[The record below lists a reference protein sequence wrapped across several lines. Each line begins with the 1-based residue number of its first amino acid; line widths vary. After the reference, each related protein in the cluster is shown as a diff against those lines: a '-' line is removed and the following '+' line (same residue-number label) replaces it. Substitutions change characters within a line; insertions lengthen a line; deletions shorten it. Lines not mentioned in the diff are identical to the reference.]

1 MSISIPIKP
10 IVYLH
15 GEPTVRFEKKEVE
28 VMIHQQELNL
38 AVIGKFS
45 HGWPEIGLLRTLIP
59 KQCGLKAEV
68 NIGLLCDRHVLIRC
82 TIAEDYDTLMS
93 RQTFEIKE
101 KNKPYL
107 MRTFK
112 WDVTFNPEEETRFA
126 YGWISFP
133 GLPPHFHGESSLFSM
148 AASVGKPISIDSAT
162 RNKTRPSSARV
173 KVEVDLLQSHPKSV
187 LIQVGEGA
195 EITST
200 QQRIRYDFLPKYCTN
215 CKLQGHDAIGCWKLN
230 PELRP
235 NKGNPAVAGGLT
247 AAGGEKSKSQHPT
260 HPPLSST
267 SHPTNSEW
275 QSVNHRRKTNGKGN
289 PNPPQNTKNPSSLK
303 ETPIPATG
311 TVKTTSLAVGNTVQ
325 ATENTILQKNT
336 FFEISDAGNPT
347 GILGGAGNPTGTLG
361 GAGNPT
367 GTLPAP
373 SPVQV
378 AHPPETLAVVVA
390 AGPNPSGMAQ
400 NYSQN
405 PNPNT
410 SLPETTT
417 SQNPKPPA
425 GNHPL
430 DNPDIAPPAKPTQN
444 SSPLSLTR
452 PETTLP
458 KLAQSQSITAQPV
471 TDQAGPPTKPG
482 PQTNPTLP
490 TNSNPGPPLPTRE
503 TPNPEIPNPSRN
515 FPNPSPNNPNPSPN
529 YPKPNTISVQK
540 PSPPI
545 DPNSSPISTPTNS
558 NPKKNIVG
566 QTQEYETL
574 EITGTAGR
582 RQVVVESS
590 TESSSCMAITVA
602 NPDFVAALD
611 GTVYN
616 ATKSGKKPISSS
628 SEFTPKTKAPVAEE
642 WVKKAFSFPAKGSSS
657 STSSSR
663 RRRWCDNEKE
673 NEEIEASVA
682 AMGFG
687 EDKSIE
693 SISSQLAE
701 AAASGGFDGLDE
713 FERLAESDEGLLSIE
728 IT

>member
-1 MSISIPIKP
+1 
-10 IVYLH
+10 
-15 GEPTVRFEKKEVE
+15 
-28 VMIHQQELNL
+28 
-38 AVIGKFS
+38 
-45 HGWPEIGLLRTLIP
+45 
-59 KQCGLKAEV
+59 
-68 NIGLLCDRHVLIRC
+68 
-82 TIAEDYDTLMS
+82 
-93 RQTFEIKE
+93 
-101 KNKPYL
+101 
-107 MRTFK
+107 
-112 WDVTFNPEEETRFA
+112 
-126 YGWISFP
+126 
-133 GLPPHFHGESSLFSM
+133 M

-173 KVEVDLLQSHPKSV
+173 KVEVDLLKVHPKSV

-200 QQRIRYDFLPKYCTN
+200 QQRIRYDVLPKYCTN
-215 CKLQGHDAIGCWKLN
+215 CKLQGHDSIGCWKLN

-235 NKGNPAVAGGLT
+235 NKENPAVARGLT
-247 AAGGEKSKSQHPT
+247 AAGGEKSKSHHPT

-275 QSVNHRRKTNGKGN
+275 QTVNHRRKTTGKGN
-289 PNPPQNTKNPSSLK
+289 PNPPQNTKNPSNSL

-311 TVKTTSLAVGNTVQ
+311 TVNTTSLAVGNTVQ

-361 GAGNPT
+361 GAGDPT

-373 SPVQV
+373 SPIQA
-378 AHPPETLAVVVA
+378 AHPPETLAAVVA

-400 NYSQN
+400 TPN

-410 SLPETTT
+410 TIPETPNP
-417 SQNPKPPA
+417 QNPKPPT
-425 GNHPL
+425 GNPFPETSS
-430 DNPDIAPPAKPTQN
+430 DATPPEKNPQNSDPSPTTRPATSPTQN
-444 SSPLSLTR
+444 QTQ
-452 PETTLP
+452 
-458 KLAQSQSITAQPV
+458 AQTVSAQPTV
-471 TDQAGPPTKPG
+471 GQPG
-482 PQTNPTLP
+482 PQPNPTLP
-490 TNSNPGPPLPTRE
+490 IYSDPGPHILPQDPPNLTPPATTRNPPQ
-503 TPNPEIPNPSRN
+503 PNPNPN
-515 FPNPSPNNPNPSPN
+515 NPSPISAQKPSPPTNPNPSP
-529 YPKPNTISVQK
+529 
-540 PSPPI
+540 
-545 DPNSSPISTPTNS
+545 ISTPRQ
-558 NPKKNIVG
+558 NIIV
-566 QTQEYETL
+566 QTQEYETF

-590 TESSSCMAITVA
+590 TEGSNCMAITVA

-611 GTVYN
+611 GTVYT
-616 ATKSGKKPISSS
+616 ATKSGKRPISSS

-687 EDKSIE
+687 EDESIE
-693 SISSQLAE
+693 SISSQIAE

-713 FERLAESDEGLLSIE
+713 YERLAESDEGPPSTE
-728 IT
+728 TT